1 MKRELTVHVEGRELR
16 LSNLEKVLYP
26 KAGFTKAEVI
36 DYYRRVAP
44 YLIPHLR
51 EKPLTIKR
59 WPDGVEGASFFEKQ
73 CPRHRPP
80 WVRTAPLFSERR
92 GRPIE
97 YCVCSDLPTLVW
109 LANLAALELH
119 VGLSPYREPDRPM
132 AVVFDLDP
140 GPPAGL
146 AACAAVAIRIRELLE
161 RLGLLSLAKASGKD
175 GLHVFVPLNGPAT
188 YEETRAL
195 ARGIGRAL
203 ESETPDRV
211 TTVMR
216 KELRTGKVFIDW
228 SQNHPKKTTVAPYSL
243 RGTPVPRVSAP
254 LSWSEVEAIA
264 REQLTDFDAFL
275 SPEAVLRRA
284 EREGDRFRPLLEA
297 VQALPFASSPRTA

>member
-1 MKRELTVHVEGRELR
+1 MKREITVLVEGRELR

-26 KAGFTKAEVI
+26 QTGFTKAEVI
-36 DYYRRVAP
+36 DYYRRIAP
-44 YLIPHLR
+44 FLIPHLR

-59 WPDGVEGASFFEKQ
+59 WPDGVEGESFFEKQ

-80 WVRTAPLFSERR
+80 WVKTAPLFSERR

-97 YCVCSDLPTLVW
+97 YCVCADLPTLIW

-119 VGLSPYREPDRPM
+119 VGLSAYRQPERPLS
-132 AVVFDLDP
+132 AVFDLDP

-146 AACAAVAIRIRELLE
+146 PECAAVALRIRDALL
-161 RLGLLSLAKASGKD
+161 RLGLQSLAKASGKA
-175 GLHVFVPLNGPAT
+175 GLHVFVPLNSPVT

-195 ARGIGRAL
+195 ARGLGRAL
-203 ESETPDRV
+203 EAETPDRV

-216 KELRTGKVFIDW
+216 KELRHGKVFVDW
-228 SQNHPKKTTVAPYSL
+228 SQNHAKKTTVAPYSL
-243 RGTPVPRVSAP
+243 RGTPIPRASAP
-254 LSWSEVEAIA
+254 LTWEEVEAIS
-264 REQLTDFDAFL
+264 RKELTDLDAFL

-284 EREGDRFRPLLEA
+284 EREGDRFRPLLELT
-297 VQALPFASSPRTA
+297 QRLPLPAPAH